1 MHSYHTLVA
10 QGAGGS
16 VTWPSLVIDPETWW
30 QKLLDISGLSG
41 DLKEFI
47 RVFNSGAPGSR
58 TRREPVKSTFLNN
71 ANMRLNWPCR
81 FVVALKFPQDTSPL
95 EYTEEVL
102 KKRGYQ
108 TPDDAVKAHENLPNR
123 LFYCHKLN
131 MSRYEILN
139 VSPHSDAEFLR
150 FALILGLC
158 GPNYYDPQR
167 PVIWT
172 EGRLTRAVGLY
183 LPRGFYED

>member
-1 MHSYHTLVA
+1 M
-10 QGAGGS
+10 
-16 VTWPSLVIDPETWW
+16 
-30 QKLLDISGLSG
+30 DISGLSG
-41 DLKEFI
+41 DLKDFI
-47 RVFNSGAPGSR
+47 RVFNSGGPRSR

-71 ANMRLNWPCR
+71 AKKRLNWPCHL
-81 FVVALKFPQDTSPL
+81 VVALKFPKDTSPL
-95 EYTEEVL
+95 DYVEEVL
-102 KKRGYQ
+102 QRRGYQ
-108 TPDDAVKAHENLPNR
+108 TPDDAVHVHKDLPNR

-131 MSRYEILN
+131 MSQAEITN
-139 VSPHSDAEFLR
+139 VSPRSDADFLR

-183 LPRGFYED
+183 FSRGFYED